1 MEKTMEQEK
10 LRSEVAEKDKWS
22 IEDIFHSSEEVD
34 TSLHTLE
41 DMVDTLYRYKG
52 KIMESSHTLYAFY
65 QLHDKMDQLLTKIYV
80 YAHMKCDEDTSN
92 ASSQAL
98 KMKVDKKV
106 EEFQEK
112 LSFVGPE
119 MLKTSYE
126 TVLQYLEETDAL
138 KQYRFDLEGI
148 YRYQKYTLGEKEEE
162 IITKAE
168 NAMGTGAE
176 AFYNLDNADI
186 YYGNVIND
194 EGKEVELTNANY
206 GKLMNSR
213 NREVRKNVFDTMY
226 AYWKR
231 ITNTVASTLKGQIK
245 ENFFLSKIHNYP
257 SPIESSLYGD
267 NITKDVYTN
276 LIDTVHANLDKMY
289 SYMEIRRKI
298 LDIPEIH
305 MYDLYV
311 DLVKDKTEDI
321 TFEQGKQMIFA
332 GLKPLGEDYLK
343 DLEKAF
349 EERWID
355 IYPNIGKKSGAYS
368 WGSYGTKPYLLLN
381 YDGTMDSVSTMAH
394 ELGHSMHSYYSCRTQ
409 PYVYS
414 SYPIF
419 LAEIAST
426 VNEVLLNEYLY
437 QNAKTKTEKMLY
449 LTDFLDK
456 VRTTIYRQTM
466 FAEFELLIH
475 EKEEQGIP
483 LTSEEF
489 CNTYYDLNKIYY
501 GDGVVVDEAIR
512 YEWEKVPHFY
522 TSFYTYKY
530 ATGMSAA
537 IAIVSDLLNGVP
549 GIQDAYL
556 EFLSSGGKDYPLE
569 ILKKVGVDMTTS
581 APIQKALDLFE
592 KKLEELKKLCEE

>member
-1 MEKTMEQEK
+1 MEQEK
-10 LRSEVAEKDKWS
+10 QRSEIAVQDQWS
-22 IEDIFHSSEEVD
+22 IDEIFHLEEVD
-34 TSLHTLE
+34 SVLTTL
-41 DMVDTLYRYKG
+41 DQMVEELLSYRG
-52 KIMESSHTLYAFY
+52 RIMESSNTLYDFY
-65 QLHDKMDQLLTKIYV
+65 QLHNQMDELLTKVFV
-80 YAHMKCDEDTSN
+80 YAHMKCDEDTTNS
-92 ASSQAL
+92 SSQAL
-98 KMKVDKKV
+98 KIKVDKKV
-106 EEFQEK
+106 EEINEK
-112 LSFVGPE
+112 IAFIGPE

-126 TVLQYLEETDAL
+126 TVLQYLHEDSRL
-138 KQYRFDLEGI
+138 QMYQFDLESI
-148 YRYQKYTLGEKEEE
+148 YRYQKHTLSEREEE
-162 IITKAE
+162 IVTAAT
-168 NAMGTGAE
+168 NAMGGCAE
-176 AFYNLDNADI
+176 VFYNLDNADLH
-186 YYGNVIND
+186 YGKVVND
-194 EGKEVELTNANY
+194 TGVEVELTNANY

-213 NREVRKNVFDTMY
+213 NREVRKTVFETMY
-226 AYWKR
+226 AYWKS
-231 ITNTVASTLKGQIK
+231 ITNTVASALKGQIK
-245 ENFFLSKIHNYP
+245 ENFFLSKIHHYP
-257 SPIESSLYGD
+257 SPLEASLYGD
-267 NITKDVYTN
+267 HIDKKVYTN
-276 LIDTVHANLDKMY
+276 LIDTVHARFAPMY
-289 SYMEIRRKI
+289 EYMNVRKKI
-298 LDIPEIH
+298 LGLSELH

-311 DLVKDKTEDI
+311 DLVGETPQI
-321 TFEQGKQMIFA
+321 IPFEQGKQMVFA
-332 GLKPLGEDYLK
+332 ALKPLGENYRN

-349 EERWID
+349 TERWID
-355 IYPNIGKKSGAYS
+355 LYPNKGKKSGAYS

-394 ELGHSMHSYYSCRTQ
+394 ELGHSMHSYYSCQEQ
-409 PYVYS
+409 PYIYS

-489 CNTYYDLNKIYY
+489 CNTYYMLNKKYY
-501 GDGVVVDEAIR
+501 GPEVVVDEAIR

-537 IAIVSDLLNGVP
+537 IAIVSDLLNGKP
-549 GIQDAYL
+549 GIQEAYL
-556 EFLSSGGKDYPLE
+556 KFLSSGGKDYPLE
-569 ILKKVGVDMTTS
+569 ILEAVGVDMTTS
-581 APIQKALDLFE
+581 EPIQKALDLFE

>member
-1 MEKTMEQEK
+1 MEQEK
-10 LRSEVAEKDKWS
+10 ARSEIAKQDQWS
-22 IEDIFHSSEEVD
+22 IEDVFSSTKQVDDALIMLEKKVEELI
-34 TSLHTLE
+34 S
-41 DMVDTLYRYKG
+41 YKG
-52 KIMESSHTLYAFY
+52 KIMESSHTLQLFY
-65 QLHDKMDQLLTKIYV
+65 QLHDAMDELLTKIYV

-92 ASSQAL
+92 AEYQAM

-106 EEFQEK
+106 ESYQEK
-112 LSFVGPE
+112 LSFIGPE
-119 MLKTSYE
+119 MLKTPYDVVLKYIEENE
-126 TVLQYLEETDAL
+126 TL
-138 KQYRFDLEGI
+138 KQYQFDLEGI
-148 YRYQKYTLGEKEEE
+148 YRYQKHTLSEREEE
-162 IITKAE
+162 IITAAQS
-168 NAMGTGAE
+168 AMGGCAE

-186 YYGNVIND
+186 HYGTVIND

-206 GKLMNSR
+206 GRLMNSR
-213 NREVRKNVFDTMY
+213 SRNVRKNVFDTMY
-226 AYWKR
+226 AYWKS
-231 ITNTVASTLKGQIK
+231 ITNTVAATLKGQIK
-245 ENFFLSKIHNYP
+245 ENIFLSKIHNYN
-257 SPIESSLYGD
+257 SPLEASLYAD
-267 NITKDVYTN
+267 HIEKKVYTN
-276 LIDTVHANLDKMY
+276 LIDTVHKNLDKMY
-289 SYMEIRRKI
+289 DYMEVRKD
-298 LDIPEIH
+298 LLNVEELH

-311 DLVKDKTEDI
+311 DLVKEKTEDI
-321 TFEQGKQMIFA
+321 SFETGKQMIFEV
-332 GLKPLGEDYLK
+332 LKPLGQAYLK

-349 EERWID
+349 QERWID
-355 IYPNIGKKSGAYS
+355 IYPNKGKKSGAYS

-394 ELGHSMHSYYSCRTQ
+394 ELGHSMHSYYSCKTQ

-414 SYPIF
+414 AYPIF

-437 QNAKTKTEKMLY
+437 QNAKTTHEKMMY

-489 CNTYYDLNKIYY
+489 SNTYYHLNQIYY
-501 GDGVVVDEAIR
+501 GNGVVVDDAIR
-512 YEWEKVPHFY
+512 YEWEKIPHFY

-537 IAIVSDLLNGVP
+537 IAIVTDILNGKE

-556 EFLSSGGKDYPLE
+556 AFLASGGKDYPLE
-569 ILKKVGVDMTTS
+569 LLKKVGIDMTTPE
-581 APIQKALDLFE
+581 PIEKALDLFD
-592 KKLEELKKLCEE
+592 KKLKELKQLCIK